1 MSLMFKQS
9 KRGVLLAALP
19 FLCPLVCVINRGQ
32 EFLVGTPESRITIL
46 TLYVYDPAAFVS
58 HVQAPI
64 RGRGYLHHQT
74 GIFKG
79 RMERQATVY
88 NLNLQLPVSARH

>member
-1 MSLMFKQS
+1 MP
-9 KRGVLLAALP
+9 P

-32 EFLVGTPESRITIL
+32 EFLVGTPESRIAIL

-58 HVQAPI
+58 HVQSTI
-64 RGRGYLHHQT
+64 RGRGYLHRQT

-79 RMERQATVY
+79 RMEWQATVQY
-88 NLNLQLPVSARH
+88 LNQSPASRVR